1 MVYLNNVGIPCPSS
15 PPPVP
20 VIVPVPQH
28 LSHTSMVLSIAVDDT
43 PSLLLNP
50 SPSQTRISSYLK
62 SAPTV
67 TPSVSVSAVTVTAA
81 PTAPSHAGT
90 VWEKEKKGSLN
101 ALNRQVIDSSL
112 PKGPAV
118 DRERVRIGP
127 CSPLRS
133 NAHLHFTSPRILSNP
148 IPDRHPDLQHDS
160 TSDRDSDSR
169 SCSDS
174 DVSPSGMYRIGSVST
189 ISAYEKEK

>member
-20 VIVPVPQH
+20 VIVPVPQY

-67 TPSVSVSAVTVTAA
+67 TLSASAVTV
-81 PTAPSHAGT
+81 PAPSLAGT
-90 VWEKEKKGSLN
+90 VWEKEKKEKKGSLN
-101 ALNRQVIDSSL
+101 ALNRRVIDSSL

-133 NAHLHFTSPRILSNP
+133 NAHLHFTSPRILSTP